1 MWQPEERK
9 TQFWRNLWGR
19 SWVVLYEMYLHN
31 SWRYRSETIHFEEY
45 CSPNATSQFIQIW
58 VGLKITYWFLMGDN
72 GYGQMNPLSAMSFGL
87 PAKDIWN
94 AEDIQKH
101 SAQRDRHPG
110 VNWQTYNVLILHW
123 TFICLAVGCYWERP
137 AWTPWTRLKVKQ
149 VNMQPKVL
157 RFTFLFCYS
166 TGSWS
171 VSESWPCGLSLE
183 DLDLVLWSQ
192 TNGS

>member
-1 MWQPEERK
+1 MKCTCIIHDAIDLR
-9 TQFWRNLWGR
+9 QFTLRSTAHRMQLPSSFRSSWPQNNL
-19 SWVVLYEMYLHN
+19 L
-31 SWRYRSETIHFEEY
+31 IFD
-45 CSPNATSQFIQIW
+45 
-58 VGLKITYWFLMGDN
+58 GDN
-72 GYGQMNPLSAMSFGL
+72 GYTQMNPFQQRLLDFQPKIYEMQRTS
-87 PAKDIWN
+87 KN
-94 AEDIQKH
+94 TQH
-101 SAQRDRHPG
+101 RDRHPG

-171 VSESWPCGLSLE
+171 VSESWPCGLGLE

-192 TNGS
+192 TNGSLFPT